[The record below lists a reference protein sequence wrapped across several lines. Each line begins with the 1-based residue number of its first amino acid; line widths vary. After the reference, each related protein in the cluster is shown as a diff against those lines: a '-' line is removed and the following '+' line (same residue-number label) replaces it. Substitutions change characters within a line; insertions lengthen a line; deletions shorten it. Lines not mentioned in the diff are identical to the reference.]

1 MAGIKILLV
10 EDDWIIAKEITLSLQ
25 DMGFEPVGTIDSGEE
40 AIRQMPVLQPDLV
53 LLDIGLSGD
62 MTGIDTARQLKQQ
75 FKVPYIFLTALAD
88 QSTLEQAK
96 LTEPY
101 AYLVKPVSPESLYSS
116 IEITMHN
123 ASQRKV
129 TDVLPAEPLV
139 KPLQYEEGIFVKN
152 KKRLEKVQLSDVLYI
167 EAVDVYAMM
176 FTVHGKFLLSN
187 SLKSVEEKFP
197 ASHFMR
203 VHRSFIVNTH
213 KIEAIEENDLM
224 LAGRAIPIGKT
235 FREPV
240 MSRLQVL

>member
-1 MAGIKILLV
+1 M
-10 EDDWIIAKEITLSLQ
+10 E
-25 DMGFEPVGTIDSGEE
+25 F
-40 AIRQMPVLQPDLV
+40 
-53 LLDIGLSGD
+53 
-62 MTGIDTARQLKQQ
+62 
-75 FKVPYIFLTALAD
+75 
-88 QSTLEQAK
+88 
-96 LTEPY
+96 
-101 AYLVKPVSPESLYSS
+101 
-116 IEITMHN
+116 
-123 ASQRKV
+123 
-129 TDVLPAEPLV
+129 
-139 KPLQYEEGIFVKN
+139 IFVKN